1 MVLNQFFEVS
11 DKIPQLLLFLIAN
24 QVSETENFG
33 FSEEISLFQE
43 DMKRIAKQSAADQS
57 KGEQFIFDLAGLIK
71 NRISLLNLSSTVK
84 RFIDEVYKKEFFSK
98 VVIQNSDFKSKSE
111 LEFVMKQPSVIPKM
125 IEGDLLLMNP
135 SIVISEINTQSSP
148 LKQQSVRQITE
159 EYSIFID
166 KNFVELKNSNLK
178 DLISQQIIDVI
189 LK

>member
-1 MVLNQFFEVS
+1 
-11 DKIPQLLLFLIAN
+11 
-24 QVSETENFG
+24 
-33 FSEEISLFQE
+33 
-43 DMKRIAKQSAADQS
+43 
-57 KGEQFIFDLAGLIK
+57 
-71 NRISLLNLSSTVK
+71 
-84 RFIDEVYKKEFFSK
+84 
-98 VVIQNSDFKSKSE
+98 
-111 LEFVMKQPSVIPKM
+111 MKQPSVIPKM